1 MEVLL
6 SHTHLILRSL
16 AYFEPKK
23 IKKKSLKKIIKEILC
38 NFLVRALQYLKKNIF
53 FANENMKKHFVSRPT
68 FSILPF
74 LSQERLAWS
83 RMYGVSVEE
92 LSNWDEKRKTGKSVT
107 LNGVKFRIGR

>member
-1 MEVLL
+1 MQLF
-6 SHTHLILRSL
+6 SASAAILK
-16 AYFEPKK
+16 F
-23 IKKKSLKKIIKEILC
+23 I
-38 NFLVRALQYLKKNIF
+38 FIF
-53 FANENMKKHFVSRPT
+53 FANENMKKHFVSRPK